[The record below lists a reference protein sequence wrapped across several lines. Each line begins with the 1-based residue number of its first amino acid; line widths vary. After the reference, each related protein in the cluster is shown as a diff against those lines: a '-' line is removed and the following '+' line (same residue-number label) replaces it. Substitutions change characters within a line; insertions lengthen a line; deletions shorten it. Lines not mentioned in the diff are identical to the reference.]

1 VTDETNTSIFDNA
14 KQIAVSRRRFLGAS
28 AGLVAAAGVLA
39 ACGSDDD
46 DASSSTGS
54 GDDGSSTS
62 TTGAE
67 SGGGDASGDLAIAKV
82 AAGLEVLAVGT
93 YTAAL
98 DAAGSGALGEV
109 PPAVGEFVTT
119 AMGNH
124 QAHLDAWN
132 KVLADAGEAEVTEP
146 NADLKPVVDAEF
158 AKVTDVAGAAMLALM
173 LEEIAAQTYLKVLPT
188 LSSPEAIQ
196 LAGSIQVVDQQHQ
209 SVLLFALGQYPVPE
223 VFQQT
228 DKAAA

>member
-1 VTDETNTSIFDNA
+1 VTDETSTTSFLDNA
-14 KQIAVSRRRFLGAS
+14 KQIALSRRRFLGAS
-28 AGLVAAAGVLA
+28 AGLVAAAGILA
-39 ACGSDDD
+39 ACGDDDD
-46 DASSSTGS
+46 DASTSTGS
-54 GDDGSSTS
+54 SDDSTTSTS
-62 TTGAE
+62 
-67 SGGGDASGDLAIAKV
+67 GGDPSGDLAIATV

-93 YTAAL
+93 YKAAL

-132 KVLADAGEAEVTEP
+132 KVLSDAGEAEVTEP
-146 NADLKPVVDAEF
+146 NADLKPVVDGEF
-158 AKVTDVAGAAMLALM
+158 AKVKDVAGAAMLALM

-188 LSSPEAIQ
+188 LTSPEAIQ

-223 VFQQT
+223 VFQKT